1 MGLYC
6 DEKAGDK
13 FIDGT
18 VDCLAVLHKDSNHIE
33 VWDTDAEQH
42 FGNLPANATAEH
54 INAAMRFY
62 HAGESIG
69 RKLGAAEKQ
78 AQIRAALGIS

>member
-1 MGLYC
+1 MELYC

-54 INAAMRFY
+54 INAAMRFFK
-62 HAGESIG
+62 AGEAAG
-69 RKLGAAEKQ
+69 RKAGAAEKQ
-78 AQIRAALGIS
+78 AQIRAALGLS